1 MIYID
6 DPHDGRRTNTH
17 MKLTATQLK
26 KIIAEEVK
34 KAHKLQEAN
43 PMMPSP
49 RYPSRDKV
57 KPIVTFFVSG
67 GKIMAKWTDPSMYIE
82 ENEGTIDDFVDY
94 IHTELEVD

>member
-1 MIYID
+1 
-6 DPHDGRRTNTH
+6 

-49 RYPSRDKV
+49 RYPARDKV
-57 KPIVTFFVSG
+57 RLSVTFFASG
-67 GKIMAKWTDPSMYIE
+67 NQIMANWKDSMYVE
-82 ENEGTIDDFVDY
+82 ENEGSIDDLLDY
-94 IHTELEVD
+94 VHTELEVD